1 MGTPLYDRVAAA
13 APEVARGLG
22 EPSEVEARLAA
33 ICAEAAAAWPG
44 VAVAPADVVAAFAEK
59 LAADASADGPP
70 PLAAAGAV
78 EIHLAI
84 ACARGDSAA
93 IAAFDRAYLDVVPL
107 ALAGMKLPQATVDDV
122 RAAVRD
128 KLLLADGARPPR
140 VLEYAGRGR
149 LRGLVQVTAT
159 RTAIDRIRLEEREA
173 ELPAGRDLA
182 APTDVALS
190 LIKAQYR
197 DAFAEGFRTA
207 VTAASRRDR
216 NLLRLHFLGGVTLDQ
231 LAQMY
236 GVHRATVVR
245 WLAAAREAVF
255 AATREHVAGRL
266 RAPAEELDEMFDLVK
281 SRVELSVERLLAS
294 VESVESSRHTR

>member
-1 MGTPLYDRVAAA
+1 VATPLHDLVAARAPDA
-13 APEVARGLG
+13 ARALG
-22 EPSEVEARLAA
+22 EPDAAERALAA
-33 ICAEAAAAWPG
+33 LCGEAAAAWPG
-44 VAVAPADVVAAFAEK
+44 IEVAPAELIAALAEK
-59 LAADASADGPP
+59 LAGDDPP
-70 PLAAAGAV
+70 PLTAAAATEV
-78 EIHLAI
+78 HLAI
-84 ACARGDSAA
+84 ACARGDEAA
-93 IAAFDRAYLDVVPL
+93 IAAFDRAYLAVVPQ
-107 ALAGMKLPQATVDDV
+107 ALAGMKLAAATVEDV

-140 VLEYAGRGR
+140 ILDYAGRGR

-173 ELPAGRDLA
+173 ELPARDLA
-182 APTDVALS
+182 ASADLALS

-197 DAFAEGFRTA
+197 AAFAAGFARA
-207 VTAASRRDR
+207 VETASRRDR
-216 NLLRLHFLGGVTLDQ
+216 NLLRLHFLGGVTLEQ

-255 AATREHVAGRL
+255 AATREHVAGAL
-266 RAPAEELDEMFDLVK
+266 KAPPEELDEMFALVQ

-294 VESVESSRHTR
+294 VEISHLKP